1 MAGTHIL
8 PNYLQKLVIR
18 QGLRIE
24 LLTFVH
30 PITMRWTNDLIQ
42 KENMLRLAITWRSTI
57 SRLKRNDREKQL
69 RKENK

>member
-30 PITMRWTNDLIQ
+30 PITMRWTNVLIQ